1 MELFKTSRGNDMLI
15 YNGFMYTSK
24 KKSITSIRWE
34 CRKAKEGSKG
44 GVTTDVPMGNPRNP
58 AVHNHL
64 ASDADIE
71 LTKCRQRMK
80 ESARQNSTGKT
91 SEILSS
97 GIHGLSAAAM
107 LATPQSSS
115 MKRDIQRQKA
125 RERPNEPQT
134 IQTIHL
140 AHPWTTTGGA
150 NPIPFKFY
158 DSGAAAGPDRIIVFG
173 ADDNLQHLAATDT
186 WYMDGNF
193 KSTPNLFLQTYV
205 IRCKLDDGAISC
217 VYALLPSKDRP
228 TYTEL
233 FVAVQRRIQQL
244 GLANNVRSINLDFEQ
259 GAYNAFINVFGQ
271 HVRISGCF
279 FHLSQSTLRKA
290 GELGLK
296 QYIIEGSAQF
306 NDVYRRFAGM
316 IDGLAFVPIGHLNIA
331 VQVLR
336 NNVPNPVMQ
345 PLLDYFV
352 NTYVIGQAGPP
363 PQPPMFRPQM

>member
-1 MELFKTSRGNDMLI
+1 MFYYRWSSSRHAYGNDMFI

-34 CRKAKEGSKG
+34 CRKAKEGCKG
-44 GVTTDVPMGNPRNP
+44 GVTPDVPMGNPRNP

-80 ESARQNSTGKT
+80 EAARQNSTGKT

-150 NPIPFKFY
+150 NPIPFMFTT
-158 DSGAAAGPDRIIVFG
+158 VE
-173 ADDNLQHLAATDT
+173 
-186 WYMDGNF
+186 
-193 KSTPNLFLQTYV
+193 
-205 IRCKLDDGAISC
+205 
-217 VYALLPSKDRP
+217 LLRGR
-228 TYTEL
+228 T
-233 FVAVQRRIQQL
+233 
-244 GLANNVRSINLDFEQ
+244 G
-259 GAYNAFINVFGQ
+259 
-271 HVRISGCF
+271 
-279 FHLSQSTLRKA
+279 
-290 GELGLK
+290 
-296 QYIIEGSAQF
+296 
-306 NDVYRRFAGM
+306 
-316 IDGLAFVPIGHLNIA
+316 
-331 VQVLR
+331 
-336 NNVPNPVMQ
+336 
-345 PLLDYFV
+345 
-352 NTYVIGQAGPP
+352 
-363 PQPPMFRPQM
+363 